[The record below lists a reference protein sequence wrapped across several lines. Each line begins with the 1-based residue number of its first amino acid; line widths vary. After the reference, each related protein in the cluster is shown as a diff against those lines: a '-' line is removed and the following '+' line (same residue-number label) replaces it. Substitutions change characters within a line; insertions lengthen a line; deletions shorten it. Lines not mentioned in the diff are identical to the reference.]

1 MSDTFCNHIQKGLFV
16 SHEGVGLCCWSKR
29 YTNVSPLD
37 FWNGEIRQ
45 KALKQMHDNLP
56 VDGCNRCY
64 KTEKKNVPSSRT
76 FAKSYDG
83 LPAKDLPTMLDLDF
97 SNFCNLKCVM
107 CYPSRSSEWA
117 KDLGLPVSKINYS
130 MIDELVSISNHVR
143 QITIQGGE
151 PSIMPEYE
159 YFFQKLEEKGYAS
172 DIDLQIIT
180 NVTNVNRKFY
190 DLIATFKT
198 VRLSVSVDA
207 YGTANDYIRWPSKFK
222 QITKN
227 IHSISN
233 MPGNIQVDILSSLNI
248 LSMFDYHKFLKWCGD
263 LEKIFD
269 LTGKKI
275 RMVPMKVQE
284 PKQFSPFSAPRRLK
298 DKFVDDVKL
307 FTTENPLK
315 HNSNWKLEMM
325 LLCRSIQQSPEDTH
339 AISVLKDEVKE
350 LDAKR
355 KVDITNYIPNFHE
368 YI

>member
-1 MSDTFCNHIQKGLFV
+1 MNI
-16 SHEGVGLCCWSKR
+16 
-29 YTNVSPLD
+29 
-37 FWNGEIRQ
+37 
-45 KALKQMHDNLP
+45 
-56 VDGCNRCY
+56 
-64 KTEKKNVPSSRT
+64 
-76 FAKSYDG
+76 
-83 LPAKDLPTMLDLDF
+83 
-97 SNFCNLKCVM
+97 
-107 CYPSRSSEWA
+107 
-117 KDLGLPVSKINYS
+117 
-130 MIDELVSISNHVR
+130 
-143 QITIQGGE
+143 
-151 PSIMPEYE
+151 
-159 YFFQKLEEKGYAS
+159 FFQKLEEKGYAS